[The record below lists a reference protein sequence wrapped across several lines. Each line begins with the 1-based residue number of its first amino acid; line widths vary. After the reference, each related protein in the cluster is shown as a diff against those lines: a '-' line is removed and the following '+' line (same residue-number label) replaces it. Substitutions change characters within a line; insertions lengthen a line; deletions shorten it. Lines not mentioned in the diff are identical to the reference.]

1 MTTWIEDNIH
11 DLVGKYAQEDDCTV
25 EEWERRAVLFVVR
38 ERYWLD
44 NAIQE
49 AKKNLPTD
57 CWFQDCKRPF
67 DHLGLHDL
75 LTP

>member
-1 MTTWIEDNIH
+1 MGTFIEDNLY
-11 DLVGKYAQEDDCTV
+11 DFVGKYAQEDNCTV
-25 EEWERRAVLFVVR
+25 EEWERRAVFYVVR

-57 CWFQDCKRPF
+57 CWFQGCKLAF
-67 DHLGLHDL
+67 DHLGTHEFID
-75 LTP
+75 